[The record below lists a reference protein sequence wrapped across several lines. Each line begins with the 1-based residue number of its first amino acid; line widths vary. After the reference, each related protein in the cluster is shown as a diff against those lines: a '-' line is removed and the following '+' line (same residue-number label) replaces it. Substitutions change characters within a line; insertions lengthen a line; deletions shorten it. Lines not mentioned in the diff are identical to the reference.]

1 MELQQVSKP
10 RLRQSPGAR
19 LLLSAQPPVQA
30 GQRHHRREHLARRL
44 HDSQPPVRPATR
56 GYTWYR

>member
-10 RLRQSPGAR
+10 RLRQSPGAS
-19 LLLSAQPPVQA
+19 LLLSPQPGVQA
-30 GQRHHRREHLARRL
+30 GQHHHRREHLARRL
-44 HDSQPPVRPATR
+44 YDSQPPICPATR